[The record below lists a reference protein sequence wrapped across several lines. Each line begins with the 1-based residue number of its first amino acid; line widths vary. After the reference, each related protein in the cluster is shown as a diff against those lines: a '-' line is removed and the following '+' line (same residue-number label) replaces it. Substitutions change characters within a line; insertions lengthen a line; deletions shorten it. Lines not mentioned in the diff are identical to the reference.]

1 LSCSGTSS
9 RSSAGRLRV
18 RRSSLLTGRSWLRR
32 VGFFHGHAGGR
43 FSLRRTRSFVG
54 IATSCADGGRLLVA
68 VVVDRSLRGRSAN
81 WCCGSHARTRA
92 GGISGSSEKIGGLG
106 LRVSATSV
114 RQILRREGLGP
125 VGERGGLSWHEFLRT
140 HAQTMISCDFFT
152 VDTLW
157 LGRLYVLFFIELG
170 SRRVHLA
177 GCTANPSGEWVA
189 QQARNLCWSL
199 QERRTPLRFL
209 IHDRD
214 SKFTRAF
221 DEIFRTEGLEI
232 IRTPFRAPKA
242 NAVAERFVRTVR
254 AECLDWLL
262 IAGSRQ
268 LERTLRTFTDHY
280 NAHRPH
286 RALGLTPPQKDRPP
300 LQLAATDSDK
310 HLRRRDRLG
319 GLIHEYSV
327 AA

>member
-1 LSCSGTSS
+1 
-9 RSSAGRLRV
+9 
-18 RRSSLLTGRSWLRR
+18 
-32 VGFFHGHAGGR
+32 
-43 FSLRRTRSFVG
+43 
-54 IATSCADGGRLLVA
+54 
-68 VVVDRSLRGRSAN
+68 
-81 WCCGSHARTRA
+81 
-92 GGISGSSEKIGGLG
+92 
-106 LRVSATSV
+106 
-114 RQILRREGLGP
+114 
-125 VGERGGLSWHEFLRT
+125 
-140 HAQTMISCDFFT
+140 MISCDFFT

-177 GCTANPSGEWVA
+177 GCTASPSGDWVA

-268 LERTLRTFTDHY
+268 LERTLRTFADHY
-280 NAHRPH
+280 NTHRPH

-300 LQLAATDSDK
+300 LQLAATDSEK